1 MCTYKTNTQPADRCT
16 VKFSTTIAVDS
27 TRIVRGGARTGEP
40 GANSS
45 TEGSTLSGL
54 KPSGAPTQDSEAKE
68 ETEEREVESAGLA
81 GLAREIEPKF
91 TSPGPTLPSTS
102 TAEVE
107 IGIQTLYWTWRIST
121 NIAGKKSPQKY
132 NHYLRPL
139 AQSCAKKVKPVDSP
153 TGNRTVHILTRWAT
167 STRNGRRRSQ
177 ICVAQFGGKG
187 RCCFRWEHR
196 VATRWCK
203 DKRRRSH
210 PIGRLL
216 GACSRA
222 IALLPQQET
231 PTLASA
237 CARIQLDSAEGKHYH
252 LTYMFERLL
261 RHAAWDMRDHCGG
274 RDGAEKTRGR
284 RASKD
289 WGYCDTTRSIKVGW
303 SASVQWM
310 QFNVKC
316 SNKEQDLEVHTELVS
331 GLLHSGVGWGQ
342 SGDFET
348 LALIG
353 S

>member
-1 MCTYKTNTQPADRCT
+1 MYGGYKKAAISNMCCSSSGGT
-16 VKFSTTIAVDS
+16 VG
-27 TRIVRGGARTGEP
+27 IVSGGNIELRRDGAKIRGVG
-40 GANSS
+40 
-45 TEGSTLSGL
+45 
-54 KPSGAPTQDSEAKE
+54 
-68 ETEEREVESAGLA
+68 
-81 GLAREIEPKF
+81 
-91 TSPGPTLPSTS
+91 
-102 TAEVE
+102 
-107 IGIQTLYWTWRIST
+107 
-121 NIAGKKSPQKY
+121 
-132 NHYLRPL
+132 
-139 AQSCAKKVKPVDSP
+139 
-153 TGNRTVHILTRWAT
+153 HIR
-167 STRNGRRRSQ
+167 
-177 ICVAQFGGKG
+177 
-187 RCCFRWEHR
+187 
-196 VATRWCK
+196 
-203 DKRRRSH
+203 
-210 PIGRLL
+210 L
-216 GACSRA
+216 GACWAPVRA
-222 IALLPQQET
+222 RL
-231 PTLASA
+231 TLASA